1 MSASRE
7 LDWMLNLR
15 IVRGPLLDAEEKVIL
30 EEYNRLTGAQ
40 ISLDQFKHWVRDSPE
55 GPSWHAILETDDS
68 KIVGHF
74 SIIPLRAEHEG
85 EKLIAAKSEYFFVNE
100 LYRREKV
107 RGFEKSYLTC
117 AILLPSKLFESC
129 HSLGWGPFLTSVS
142 EEIQPFYKALGCRP
156 ANFELSEC
164 LLILRP
170 LEAARRTPNLTKWQ
184 RMALFLVGAAQRL
197 IWPVANMF
205 LRESPVVRFTSASSV
220 CLHPQKDRIAFFQD
234 STSVTWRYP
243 DEEYVTLTS
252 ATDSNQYLI
261 AKHGSNDRYLR
272 VCQWH
277 IEGKKNRFAFLLALI
292 NQAKQQKALGV
303 RWSLYSDA
311 EQSDMLSSL
320 RKLGFL
326 CVHRDRKLF
335 LYTNKDIF
343 LKPEAWSITDSFFCL
358 DL

>member
-1 MSASRE
+1 
-7 LDWMLNLR
+7 MLNLR